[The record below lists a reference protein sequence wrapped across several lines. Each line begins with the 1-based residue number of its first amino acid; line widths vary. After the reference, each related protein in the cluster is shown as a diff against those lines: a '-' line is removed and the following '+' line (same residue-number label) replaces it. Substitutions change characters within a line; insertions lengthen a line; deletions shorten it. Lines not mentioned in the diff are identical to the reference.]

1 MPNSTQL
8 ALPTVSAQLP
18 TVTWRLQWPS
28 LSGLICPLGPF
39 GLVCPI
45 EQKALRNA
53 NNAVEGVAIPLA
65 ALALTTVAKLKGGR
79 RDKSSLLSCRAVEIS
94 ENLVGQVVIQS
105 FLKVKVM
112 LKFELKLIYGQKY
125 SSGINTIY
133 QVYCLYLP
141 F

>member
-1 MPNSTQL
+1 M
-8 ALPTVSAQLP
+8 
-18 TVTWRLQWPS
+18 TWRLQWPS

-79 RDKSSLLSCRAVEIS
+79 RDKSSLLSCRDVERS
-94 ENLVGQVVIQS
+94 
-105 FLKVKVM
+105 
-112 LKFELKLIYGQKY
+112 
-125 SSGINTIY
+125 
-133 QVYCLYLP
+133 
-141 F
+141 

>member
-1 MPNSTQL
+1 M
-8 ALPTVSAQLP
+8 
-18 TVTWRLQWPS
+18 TWRLQWPS

-79 RDKSSLLSCRAVEIS
+79 RDKSSLLSCRAVERS

-125 SSGINTIY
+125 SSGINTISSILL
-133 QVYCLYLP
+133 VPAVLICAWLSHRRIVIVRVV
-141 F
+141 

>member
-1 MPNSTQL
+1 M
-8 ALPTVSAQLP
+8 
-18 TVTWRLQWPS
+18 TWRLQWPS
-28 LSGLICPLGPF
+28 LSGLICPLGPLGPF

-79 RDKSSLLSCRAVEIS
+79 RDKSSLLSCRAVERS
-94 ENLVGQVVIQS
+94 QNLMEQVVIQS

-133 QVYCLYLP
+133 IKYTACTCRFNLRLVIPQEDSNC
-141 F
+141 